1 MGTRSNFLTAS
12 FSDVESAEK
21 AYKNLRDRGYYDNE
35 ISVIMS
41 EVSMKKYFDKNPKKE
56 ESDFGNKAA
65 AGAGL
70 GAGIGGAIGAA
81 AGIIL
86 ALGTAVLVPGLGI
99 VVAGPLAAGLAG
111 AGGGGIAGGIIGALI
126 GAGIP
131 KERADKYE
139 KGIKEGEIVVA
150 VQLRNEEDG
159 RYFENEW
166 SSYGHNIYPESRTKQ
181 TRAVTTKKQTAQ
193 SKAGSA
199 KKQTAQS
206 KSRAPVKQT
215 TQTKSDE
222 RTRVMKN
229 R

>member
-166 SSYGHNIYPESRTKQ
+166 SSYGHNIYPESKQ

-199 KKQTAQS
+199 KKQTGQS